1 MKILITNAYAK
12 GSGGDM
18 AILGSLISEMRR
30 VFPDSQI
37 TVATIDKPSSLEQ
50 IFPQVHCVSSLITT
64 VWDERDSK
72 ISKLFSLTKNG
83 LSTILWAAIYRCAG
97 KRPDLIVQR
106 SEREAM
112 NSLADADLVVG
123 VGGGYIREVPGM
135 IKIIDLSLTLR
146 MLYLSH
152 LMGKKTVLYSQSIG
166 PFGNELQEKFAGTL
180 LKRMQL
186 IITRESISRKVLKKM
201 GVKDELIFESVDAAF
216 LTRTQNMI
224 PRPLP
229 DEVVQIERNYAGPLI
244 GVTARDWLDRRAQCG
259 FEKELAEALD
269 WIAEKY
275 EAKIVFVP
283 QTTVERHTDDDRVV
297 QKRIFDNMQQKNR
310 AVFLGGAYDYQT
322 LLSIYGSL
330 DFIIG
335 TRFHS
340 AIFALTAKVPAL
352 VIAYEHKAEGIMADL
367 GLSDWVVDI
376 AKVKSSMLEEKFVKL
391 YEEKDSYLDRLKE
404 TLPEYLVRAASAA
417 DKIKEVYLSGK
428 SSD

>member
-30 VFPDSQI
+30 VFPNPEI
-37 TVATIDKPSSLEQ
+37 TVATIDNPSSLEQ
-50 IFPQVHCVSSLITT
+50 LFPEVHCVSSLITT
-64 VWDERDSK
+64 VWDEKAGK
-72 ISKLFSLTKNG
+72 ISKLLSLSRNG
-83 LSTILWAAIYRCAG
+83 LSAMLWATAYRYTG
-97 KRPDLIVQR
+97 KRPNWLVQK

-135 IKIIDLSLTLR
+135 LKIIDLSLTLR

-166 PFGNELQEKFAGTL
+166 PFGNGLQEKFAGL
-180 LKRMQL
+180 VLKRMQL
-186 IITRESISRKVLKKM
+186 IITRESISRKILKKM
-201 GVKDELIFESVDAAF
+201 GIKDKLILESVDAAF
-216 LTRTQNMI
+216 LARTQNII

-229 DEVVQIERNYAGPLI
+229 DEVVQIERNYAGPLV

-275 EAKIVFVP
+275 EAKIVFIP
-283 QTTVERHTDDDRVV
+283 QTTVERHADDDRVV
-297 QKRIFDNMQQKNR
+297 QKRIFNNMKQKNR
-310 AVFLGGAYDYQT
+310 AVFLGGSYDYQT

-352 VIAYEHKAEGIMADL
+352 VIAYEHKAEGIMEDL
-367 GLSDWVVDI
+367 GLRDWVVDI
-376 AKVKSSMLEEKFVKL
+376 AKVKASMLEEKFARL
-391 YEEKDSYLDRLKE
+391 CEEKDGYLDKLQA
-404 TLPEYLVRAASAA
+404 TLPGYIVRAAGAA
-417 DKIKEVYLSGK
+417 DRIKEIYLSGK